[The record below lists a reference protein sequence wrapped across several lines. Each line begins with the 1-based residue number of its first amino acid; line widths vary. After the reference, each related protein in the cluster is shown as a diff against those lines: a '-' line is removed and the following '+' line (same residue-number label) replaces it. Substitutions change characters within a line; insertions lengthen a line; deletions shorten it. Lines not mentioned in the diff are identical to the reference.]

1 MRGVCL
7 QKSLFI
13 RGLLLMLLVAGCT
26 PAPVEPIRLGTNVW
40 AGYEPLYLARSL
52 GWLDEPKIKLVEFMS
67 TTPVLRA
74 MRDHTLEAAA
84 MTLDEALILYQD
96 DPDIRIVL
104 VMDES
109 TGADVLLARPGI
121 TNLHELK
128 GKRVAAE
135 TTALGAYM
143 ISRALD
149 RGQLQ
154 LSDITLISLP
164 ANEHAAAFKHGK
176 VDAVI
181 TFEPVKSE
189 LLREG
194 AELIFDS
201 SNIPGEIVDVLVVHD
216 DALAKHRERLVQLLG
231 IWFQATRYLVENPD
245 DAAKRIQPRVKLS
258 VSEVLAQY
266 VGLKLPDV
274 DENLT
279 VLGGGED
286 AKLLGS
292 AHRMADLMMVRQL
305 IRNHP
310 QASLMDASLLRS
322 LEAR

>member
-1 MRGVCL
+1 
-7 QKSLFI
+7 
-13 RGLLLMLLVAGCT
+13 MLLVAGCT